1 MKESKLNKTPIHS
14 NNIGKSSLK
23 TKKND
28 PIEDFISSS
37 VLQELQRQF
46 DSSCHMFMET
56 KNQVVELSTCVLSII
71 FCMQV
76 RQSSK
81 QPILPAIFEL
91 SLASLSCSLRKQ
103 STHLLLDSS
112 ISLRKQ
118 RDQRNHFNQITRY
131 LYRCLDFYQFIRPS
145 ASSNRFYTLLFFVGL
160 LFLAWMPLGI
170 FLFIET
176 CIRFIKLSGHS

>member
-1 MKESKLNKTPIHS
+1 
-14 NNIGKSSLK
+14 
-23 TKKND
+23 
-28 PIEDFISSS
+28 
-37 VLQELQRQF
+37 
-46 DSSCHMFMET
+46 MET
-56 KNQVVELSTCVLSII
+56 KHQVVELSTWVLSII

-118 RDQRNHFNQITRY
+118 RDQRSHFNWITHY
-131 LYRCLDFYQFIRPS
+131 LYRCLDFYQFIRLS

-160 LFLAWMPLGI
+160 LFLAWMPPKHVYISSSWLVIHKPSSPGSGPYGI
-170 FLFIET
+170 YYTRIYFT
-176 CIRFIKLSGHS
+176 SMDCGS